1 MRLAAG
7 MARAAHTNLRSILML
22 ALMGTGSAGSLVG
35 QASLDPTV
43 APRAAELARNGQ
55 RGIGTEMLSRYLA
68 TSPDDGSAWIQLGR
82 FYLLDIRDWHL
93 SGHPSDS
100 PGALYIDFGAAA
112 LDQAVRLR
120 GDSAVILRQMLE
132 VERALDAVERQGYE
146 ALTRWTVP
154 TDVAPL
160 PDYISELGANLLSSC
175 PATGVMATGN
185 DLETVAIFSVVATAG
200 AAGSVV
206 IVVPAFYATD
216 ARYRHRIASAL
227 GTDSSW
233 SVQQALATVAQ
244 HRPVCLTPHGRSRP
258 PRAARPAPDALRA
271 RGGARRHLERPRRDG
286 HRPRPRR
293 PAGQVLL
300 APRGAR
306 RLHRRRRVQPAP
318 LRRPAGAAR
327 RHADRRL
334 PPLGFRPSGP
344 PSAIP
349 PRP

>member
-1 MRLAAG
+1 

-35 QASLDPTV
+35 QASLNPTV

-244 HRPVCLTPHGRSRP
+244 HRPVCLTPMAD
-258 PRAARPAPDALRA
+258 RA
-271 RGGARRHLERPRRDG
+271 
-286 HRPRPRR
+286 
-293 PAGQVLL
+293 LL
-300 APRGAR
+300 ALPELRPMRFVLVAGPGVTSSDRVVTVTDLAR
-306 RLHRRRRVQPAP
+306 
-318 LRRPAGAAR
+318 
-327 RHADRRL
+327 ADRQGKSSWLREVHGVYTAAAGFNPRL
-334 PPLGFRPSGP
+334 CDGPLALLGDTQIAACR
-344 PSAIP
+344 
-349 PRP
+349 R

>member
-1 MRLAAG
+1 
-7 MARAAHTNLRSILML
+7 MARATYINLRSLL
-22 ALMGTGSAGSLVG
+22 SLSLMGAASVGSLAG
-35 QASLDPTV
+35 QASLNPTV

-93 SGHPSDS
+93 SGHPTDS

-146 ALTRWTVP
+146 TLTRWTIP
-154 TDVAPL
+154 ADVAPL

-175 PATGVMATGN
+175 PASGVLATGN

-216 ARYRHRIASAL
+216 ARYRHQIASAL

-233 SVQQALATVAQ
+233 SVQQALASVAQ
-244 HRPVCLTPHGRSRP
+244 RRPVCLTPLAD
-258 PRAARPAPDALRA
+258 RA
-271 RGGARRHLERPRRDG
+271 
-286 HRPRPRR
+286 
-293 PAGQVLL
+293 LL
-300 APRGAR
+300 ALPDLRPMRFVLVAGPGVTSSDRVVTVTDLAR
-306 RLHRRRRVQPAP
+306 
-318 LRRPAGAAR
+318 
-327 RHADRRL
+327 ADRQGKSSWLREVHGVYAAAAGFNPRL
-334 PPLGFRPSGP
+334 CDGPLALLGDTQIAACR
-344 PSAIP
+344 
-349 PRP
+349 R